1 MNRLA
6 IGACAA
12 LVCTSV
18 FAQDLDQS
26 VTFSRSVGPAR
37 QVVRELGNQLGL
49 YLDTNGVIEDE
60 LLLLHVT
67 DQPLSAVMDKIAE
80 ALSAKWI
87 KEEKGYRLVDDVG
100 KRKSEELSEAR
111 RRTNAFAEGLH
122 KKTSPQQRWTRGELE
137 KMMEQRARTGQS
149 YQSYVRA
156 PENSQDSVIEIIS
169 SSMLS
174 QNPAQLAA
182 SQVLGEIPPKL
193 LASVGPGD
201 RIVYTSRPNRMQ
213 KRFLGSL
220 NSVAKNFIFN
230 HNVMLD
236 AKSRTQTDS
245 NVRVIT
251 GTGRYDRPLQQVG
264 KILIILSRSYRSDTV
279 SVEVVVADQQG
290 VIVSRGRANIAP
302 VWPEAK
308 RALVEPGGEEIT
320 VTPLAR
326 EMAQLFSQD
335 SARTVSERLVFS
347 VSTSSGNPTSI
358 LFTGESKGAPDFSE
372 DLMRFLVQPHKFD
385 PTSLYVSQA
394 FEQAA
399 ASRDL
404 SLVASFP
411 DSIVIDL
418 ARRLTSGKLTVDEL
432 LTTSSAYGAESS
444 ISDGWLV
451 VRPTWPASAR
461 LMQFNRVAAAKLFG
475 AVANRG
481 FATLDE
487 LAAYS
492 IEMSPLRSSSSL
504 DTVYLGMISPDVA
517 ELLSQY
523 TSGQFDLLRLYA
535 TLPYKVSDA
544 SQAGGAT
551 LYGQLNGKARQY
563 AQRAVYRP
571 GAFGFLQFAGGY
583 GVGNVM
589 LIRRLNLSEQ
599 ERQIPTLM
607 SEPTEALPNGVPT
620 NTPIVVARTVED
632 GIFATVTGRRG
643 GKFFTAQEFAM
654 HESMARNGFGAGS
667 VITYNQFQTAEI
679 GDVTLTIKL
688 GDMGDRSAT
697 FRDARISRSSKKLTL
712 ANLPAPF
719 LEALAKARERM
730 RTTRT
735 YGVGSRRQP
744 PPAP

>member
-6 IGACAA
+6 FGVCAA
-12 LVCTSV
+12 LACTSV

-26 VTFSRSVGPAR
+26 VTFSRSAGPAR
-37 QVVRELGNQLGL
+37 EVVRELGNQLGI
-49 YLDTNGVIEDE
+49 YLDTNGIIQDE
-60 LLLLHVT
+60 LLLVQVA

-87 KEEKGYRLVDDVG
+87 KEEKGYRLVDDAG
-100 KRKSEELSEAR
+100 KRKSEELSEAK
-111 RRTNAFAEGLH
+111 RRTDAFAEGLR
-122 KKTSPQQRWTRGELE
+122 KKAAPQQTWSQADLA
-137 KMMEQRARTGQS
+137 KMMESRERTGQS
-149 YQSYVRA
+149 YYGEPSLAANHV
-156 PENSQDSVIEIIS
+156 VEIIS
-169 SSMLS
+169 SGMLG

-182 SQVLGEIPPKL
+182 SQVLGQLSPAL
-193 LASVGPGD
+193 LAGVGPGD
-201 RIVYTSRPNRMQ
+201 RIVYANRPNRMQ
-213 KRFLGSL
+213 KRFPGKL
-220 NSVAKNFIFN
+220 NNVAKNFIFN
-230 HNVMLD
+230 HNAMLD
-236 AKSRTQTDS
+236 AKSRTPS
-245 NVRVIT
+245 NNNVRVVT
-251 GTGRYDRPLQQVG
+251 GAGAYDRPLQQVG
-264 KILIILSRSYRSDTV
+264 KILIILSRSYRSDAV
-279 SVEVVVADQQG
+279 SVEVIVADQQG

-326 EMAQLFSQD
+326 EMAQLFSRD

-347 VSTSSGNPTSI
+347 LSTSSGNRTSI

-399 ASRDL
+399 AARDL

-432 LTTSSAYGAESS
+432 LATSSAYGAVTS
-444 ISDGWLV
+444 ISKGWLV
-451 VRPTWPASAR
+451 VRPTSPASAR
-461 LMQFNRVAAAKLFG
+461 LMQFNRVAAANLFS

-492 IEMSPLRSSSSL
+492 IEMSPLRSNSSL

-523 TSGQFDLLRLYA
+523 TSGQFDLLRLYG
-535 TLPYKVSDA
+535 TLPHRVSDA

-551 LYGQLNGKARQY
+551 QYGQLNGKARQY
-563 AQRAVYRP
+563 AEQAVYRP
-571 GAFGFLQFAGGY
+571 EAFGFLVFAGGD
-583 GVGNVM
+583 GAGNVM
-589 LIRRLNLSEQ
+589 MIRRLNTSEQ
-599 ERQIPTLM
+599 QRRSLPTLM

-719 LEALAKARERM
+719 LEALSKARERM

-744 PPAP
+744 PPGP